1 MATSYRFQSPWIR
14 FARDAIRVEVTD
26 RNPFQSP
33 WIRFARG
40 YVTYSLAKAICV
52 SIPVDKVRARHSIAI
67 LCFTDKI
74 IPLSMDE

>member
-1 MATSYRFQSPWIR
+1 MVVKFPEMKVSIPVDKVR
-14 FARDAIRVEVTD
+14 
-26 RNPFQSP
+26 
-33 WIRFARG
+33 
-40 YVTYSLAKAICV
+40 AKSDMLLIEQKGGV